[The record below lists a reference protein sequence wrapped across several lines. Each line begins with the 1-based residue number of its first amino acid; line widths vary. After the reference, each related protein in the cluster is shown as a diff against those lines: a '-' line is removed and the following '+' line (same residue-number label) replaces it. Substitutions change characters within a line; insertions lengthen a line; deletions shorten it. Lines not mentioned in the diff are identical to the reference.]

1 MQTSTN
7 IRPADAARKH
17 AYLVARADSLRRY
30 IADLEIKIRP
40 IAEHVE
46 YFESQGR
53 TPSPTAVR
61 DLDAYRKLLKGANRD
76 LDNLLF
82 GIGRP

>member
-7 IRPADAARKH
+7 TGPAARKQ

-30 IADLEIKIRP
+30 IAELERKIRP

-53 TPSPTAVR
+53 DPSATAVR
-61 DLDAYRKLLKGANRD
+61 DLAAYRKILRDTNRE
-76 LDNLLF
+76 LDRLLF